1 MDCSLVGCSPWGC
14 KELDTTEATKHSTQT
29 FAYTSFCFF
38 QKVMY
43 FFCLA
48 MLGLC
53 YCQGASLVAESGG
66 CSQVMGHRLLTA
78 VAPPVAGHGL

>member
-1 MDCSLVGCSPWGC
+1 
-14 KELDTTEATKHSTQT
+14 
-29 FAYTSFCFF
+29 
-38 QKVMY
+38 MY

-78 VAPPVAGHGL
+78 VVLLLQSMGSRVRGLQQLRVTGSRL